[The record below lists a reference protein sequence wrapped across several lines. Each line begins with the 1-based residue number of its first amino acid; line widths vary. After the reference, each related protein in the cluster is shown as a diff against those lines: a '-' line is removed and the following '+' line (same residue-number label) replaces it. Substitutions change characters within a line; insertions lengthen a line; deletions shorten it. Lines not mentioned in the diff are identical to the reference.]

1 MQDLPGFNSAAFQ
14 AVHEQQASI
23 TSIRLNPAKWQKPEG
38 HLFPEDTGKQL
49 VPPVTAE
56 PVPWAA
62 NGYYLS
68 TRPFFTFDPFLHAGA
83 YYVQEASS
91 MLLEQA
97 FLQSTAG
104 ATGLRVLDLC
114 AAPGGKSTHL
124 ESLLPENSLLVSNE
138 VIKSRAAILCENLT
152 KWGSDRVVVTNND
165 PAAFARLEGFFDVV
179 VVDAPCSG
187 SGLFRREPE
196 LVVEWGLPQ
205 VQLCSQRQ
213 QRILAD
219 VLPALKQEGI
229 LIYST
234 CSYSQAEDE
243 AILDWLV
250 AEFGLEPLRIA
261 VHQEWGVTEVHTGSG
276 AAWGYRCWPDQ
287 VKGEGFFLA
296 CFRNTSGSGRMVA
309 RSRKEKLVK
318 AGKKDAALAASW
330 VQAAGQG
337 FYMQGELL
345 FAFPEQLEPE
355 LQTLMQASLYLQQA
369 GVTLGKPANGQLIP
383 EHALA
388 LYPRRSTE
396 LVAITLNQV
405 QALQYLRRDEVIL
418 ADSNSPRG
426 WVLATYEGQALGWLK
441 QLDRRINNYYPKEW
455 RILKSPSY

>member
-1 MQDLPGFNSAAFQ
+1 M
-14 AVHEQQASI
+14 
-23 TSIRLNPAKWQKPEG
+23 NPAKQASLND
-38 HLFPEDTGKQL
+38 HLFPDDTGKWIS
-49 VPPVTAE
+49 PPVDVQ
-56 PVPWAA
+56 PVPWTAQ
-62 NGYYLS
+62 GYYLS
-68 TRPFFTFDPFLHAGA
+68 QRPFFTFDPFIHAGA

-97 FLQSTAG
+97 FLQATAG
-104 ATGLRVLDLC
+104 TTGLRVLDLC

-124 ESLLPENSLLVSNE
+124 ESLLPENSILVSNE

-165 PAAFARLEGFFDVV
+165 PAAFARLDGFFDVI

-234 CSYSQAEDE
+234 CSYSAAEDE
-243 AILDWLV
+243 TILDWLV
-250 AEFGLEPLRIA
+250 SEFGLEPMRISL
-261 VHQEWGVTEVHTGSG
+261 QSEWGVTEVNSAAG
-276 AAWGYRCWPDQ
+276 AFGYRCWPDQ
-287 VKGEGFFLA
+287 VKGEGFFIA
-296 CFRNTSGSGRMVA
+296 CFRNTQGAGRMVA
-309 RSRKEKLVK
+309 RSRKEKLNK
-318 AGKKDAALAASW
+318 ASKKDAAAAASW

-337 FYMQGELL
+337 FYMQGEQL
-345 FAFPEQLEPE
+345 FIFPEHLERD
-355 LQTLMQASLYLQQA
+355 LQALMQASLYLQQA
-369 GVTLGKPANGQLIP
+369 GVTLGKMANGQLIP
-383 EHALA
+383 DHALA
-388 LYPRRSTE
+388 LYSRRNPG
-396 LVAITLNQV
+396 LVAITLNQE

-418 ADSNSPRG
+418 DNSNSPRG
-426 WVLATYEGQALGWLK
+426 WLLAQYQGQTLGWLK

-455 RILKSPSY
+455 RILKKPTN

>member
-1 MQDLPGFNSAAFQ
+1 
-14 AVHEQQASI
+14 
-23 TSIRLNPAKWQKPEG
+23 
-38 HLFPEDTGKQL
+38 
-49 VPPVTAE
+49 
-56 PVPWAA
+56 
-62 NGYYLS
+62 
-68 TRPFFTFDPFLHAGA
+68 
-83 YYVQEASS
+83 
-91 MLLEQA
+91 MLLEQV
-97 FLQSTAG
+97 FLQATAG
-104 ATGLRVLDLC
+104 STGLRVLDLC

-124 ESLLPENSLLVSNE
+124 ASLLPENSMLVSNE

-152 KWGSDRVVVTNND
+152 KWGADRVVVTNND

-187 SGLFRREPE
+187 SGLFRRESE

-234 CSYSQAEDE
+234 CSYSAAEDE
-243 AILDWLV
+243 QILDWLV
-250 AEFGLEPLRIA
+250 QEFELEPVRIEM
-261 VHQEWGVTEVHTGSG
+261 QEGWGITEVHTDSG

-287 VKGEGFFLA
+287 VKGEGFFIA
-296 CFRNTSGSGRMVA
+296 CFRNTQGASRMTA
-309 RSRKEKLVK
+309 KGRKEKLVR
-318 AGKKDAALAASW
+318 ANKKDAAAAAAW

-337 FYMQGELL
+337 FYQQGEQVYL
-345 FAFPEQLEPE
+345 FPEQLEQD
-355 LQTLMQASLYLQQA
+355 LQALMQASLYLQQA
-369 GVTLGKPANGQLIP
+369 GVTLGKLANGQLIP

-388 LYPRRSTE
+388 LYPGRSASI
-396 LVAITLNQV
+396 VAITLNRE

-418 ADSNSPRG
+418 DNSNSPRG
-426 WVLATYEGQALGWLK
+426 WLLAQYEGQALGWLK
-441 QLDRRINNYYPKEW
+441 QLDRRSNNYYPKEW